1 MTIFGFNTDVK
12 YGDTVY
18 HVQSEGRRGEL
29 VIQTMVFVKGQCIGK
44 RAIPYTQ
51 ETDSESVHAQLKAQH
66 KMVIDAINEGSLDSV
81 LAANGDGHH
90 NPSSSNGH
98 AGNGHSNGQAHLV
111 TLEFQITDAGQGISG
126 VEVVSR
132 SEQSVD
138 GSVLARALSDA
149 SGIVKMS
156 IPVNVGMQNEAIT
169 VEASY
174 GGRSFVRK
182 FKVKELPKL
191 P

>member
-44 RAIPYTQ
+44 RAIPYLQ
-51 ETDSESVHAQLKAQH
+51 EADSDSVHAQLKTQH
-66 KMVIDAINEGSLDSV
+66 KMVIDAINEGALDSV
-81 LAANGDGHH
+81 LAANGEA
-90 NPSSSNGH
+90 NQNPPSSSNGH
-98 AGNGHSNGQAHLV
+98 SRNGHSGSTPDV
-111 TLEFQITDAGQGISG
+111 ITIEFQITDSGRGVSG

-132 SEQSVD
+132 ADESPDSA
-138 GSVLARALSDA
+138 VLASALSDA
-149 SGIVKMS
+149 EGMVKMS
-156 IPVNVGMQNEAIT
+156 IPVNVGMQKEAIT

-174 GGRSFVRK
+174 GGKSFIRK
-182 FKVKELPKL
+182 FRVKEAGK
-191 P
+191 